1 MSAPEA
7 IVTWRGPVAEGAK
20 PNLKRP
26 PFSNKKSRVHKD
38 PPPRVYCR
46 PDPGGQARGFSFCTR
61 RGIVKRVTRY
71 CRWRQNALMLC
82 MERRDRNE
90 LDKLSGLSCFEKPAL
105 QAPVGAGLSVWFRGH
120 FAVAL

>member
-20 PNLKRP
+20 LSFKDRLSQNE
-26 PFSNKKSRVHKD
+26 KSRVQR
-38 PPPRVYCR
+38 PAATRLLRSGSWRAGPRLSL
-46 PDPGGQARGFSFCTR
+46 FTR
-61 RGIVKRVTRY
+61 CGIVKRVIRY
-71 CRWRQNALMLC
+71 CRWRPNTLMLG
-82 MERRDRNE
+82 MERRDRNP
-90 LDKLSGLSCFEKPAL
+90 LDKLSGLSCFENPAL